1 MHYNAASQISLNTEH
16 LQDNEPL
23 KGGYEKMAFM
33 EGIFIHVVHLYIL
46 IWLTMASTAMVT

>member
-46 IWLTMASTAMVT
+46 IWLTMASTPMVT